1 MVLYTFPSA
10 QLIIS
15 LRGRFARYML
25 VVFHHI
31 GKPRNMTIAQ
41 KDRMTSDRLWISA
54 GFSGGG
60 CFGLVMLTVGSGSA
74 MFVVV
79 VVVVVKVSSSLLLLL
94 VLSPFSGMLLDM
106 AI

>member
-79 VVVVVKVSSSLLLLL
+79 VVKVSSSLLLLL

>member
-74 MFVVV
+74 MFVVA
-79 VVVVVKVSSSLLLLL
+79 VVKVSSSLLLLL
-94 VLSPFSGMLLDM
+94 VLSPFSVMLLDM

>member
-79 VVVVVKVSSSLLLLL
+79 VKVSSSLLLLLL